1 MNIGL
6 TEEQSKMIELVI
18 KGRNITD
25 IAGIVH
31 KSRTTIY
38 NWLELDVVKE
48 ELENRRTEMKKA
60 AKDRIATEA
69 NSCIDEIVDMA
80 HNCKDNRIRFQANRY
95 LVDHYLGAPSSKE
108 LNNDDCNEGDS
119 NKIMDID
126 AMLAEI
132 KEMEVEHDG
141 IA

>member
-6 TEEQSKMIELVI
+6 TEEQSKMIDLI
-18 KGRNITD
+18 IQGRNITD

-38 NWLELDVVKE
+38 NWLELDIVKE
-48 ELENRRTEMKKA
+48 ELENRRAEMKKA

-95 LVDHYLGAPSSKE
+95 LVDHYLGTPSSKE
-108 LNNDDCNEGDS
+108 LNNDDSNEN
-119 NKIMDID
+119 NKNEIVNID
-126 AMLAEI
+126 EMLKAIERDNL
-132 KEMEVEHDG
+132 VNY
-141 IA
+141 

>member
-6 TEEQSKMIELVI
+6 TEEQSKMIDLVI

-48 ELENRRTEMKKA
+48 ELENRRSEMKKA
-60 AKDRIATEA
+60 ANNKIISKA
-69 NSCIDEIVDMA
+69 NNLVDNMLELA
-80 HNCKDNRIRFQANRY
+80 MNSSDTRVKFQANKY
-95 LVDHYLGAPSSKE
+95 LIDQCLGTPTSIKDIDIISS
-108 LNNDDCNEGDS
+108 NGDS
-119 NKIMDID
+119 RKDTNTLKQELDDIKN
-126 AMLAEI
+126 LQVI
-132 KEMEVEHDG
+132 K
-141 IA
+141 

>member
-6 TEEQSKMIELVI
+6 TEDQSKMIDLVI

-48 ELENRRTEMKKA
+48 ELENRRSEMKKA

-80 HNCKDNRIRFQANRY
+80 HNCKDSRIRFQANKY
-95 LVDHYLGAPSSKE
+95 LVDHYLGVLSSKE
-108 LNNDDCNEGDS
+108 LNNDGS
-119 NKIMDID
+119 NKDDDNKFIDINT
-126 AMLAEI
+126 MLAEI
-132 KEMEVEHDG
+132 EEMEAERDG